1 MLCHASRVRD
11 FAIPLFK
18 KPFPYWNNLNSAM
31 LIVDG
36 ISPHFINFVT
46 CFSVASGNSLRR
58 CSYIRSN
65 DS

>member
-36 ISPHFINFVT
+36 FLFVISQT
-46 CFSVASGNSLRR
+46 SALTLSTS
-58 CSYIRSN
+58 
-65 DS
+65 